1 VLVLEPPAVQEV
13 ALLAAHCDDLAIGAG
28 GTLLTLCEQQPG
40 LTVHAL
46 VLTGGGTVREDEERA
61 ALAEFCAPARLSVTV
76 LDLPDGRLPAH
87 WAEVKDAVT
96 ALRGRLD
103 ADLVLAPHR
112 GDRHQDHRL
121 VAEIAPTAFRDQLV
135 LGYEILKWDGDL
147 DQPSVYQPLTEE
159 TARRKASLLARHYPS
174 QHGKDW
180 YGEDAFLALA
190 RLRGV
195 QQHRDY
201 AEAFH
206 VEKLALNLGR
216 GWRAGTAT
224 KAPARPGR

>member
-1 VLVLEPPAVQEV
+1 VLSLTLPGIREV
-13 ALLAAHCDDLAIGAG
+13 ALLGAHCDDLAIGAG
-28 GTLLTLCEQQPG
+28 GSLLTLCAGRPD

-46 VLTGGGTVREDEERA
+46 VLAGGGTSREDEERA
-61 ALAEFCAPARLSVTV
+61 ALADFCAPATVELTV
-76 LDLPDGRLPAH
+76 LDFPDGRMPAH
-87 WAEVKDAVT
+87 WLEVKEAIA

-121 VAEIAPTAFRDQLV
+121 VAELVPQVFRDQLV
-135 LGYEILKWDGDL
+135 LGYEIHKWDGDL
-147 DQPSVYQPLTEE
+147 AQPSVYQPLTEE
-159 TARRKASLLARHYPS
+159 IARRKAELLAKHYPS

-180 YGEDAFLALA
+180 YDEDAFLGLA

-195 QQHRDY
+195 QQHTRY

-206 VEKLALNLGR
+206 VEKLSLALG
-216 GWRAGTAT
+216 
-224 KAPARPGR
+224 

>member
-1 VLVLEPPAVQEV
+1 MLSLKLPGIRAV

-28 GTLLTLCEQQPG
+28 GTLLTLCAGRPD
-40 LTVHAL
+40 LAVHAL
-46 VLTGGGTVREDEERA
+46 VLGGGGTAREDEERA
-61 ALAEFCAPARLSVTV
+61 ALADFCAPARLEVTV
-76 LDLPDGRLPAH
+76 LDFPDGRMPAQ
-87 WAEVKDAVT
+87 WLDVKEAVV

-121 VAEIAPTAFRDQLV
+121 VAELVPQVFRDQLV

-147 DQPSVYQPLTEE
+147 AQPPVYQPLTEE
-159 TARRKASLLARHYPS
+159 VARRKAALLAAHYPS

-180 YGEDAFLALA
+180 YDGDAFLGLA

-195 QQHRDY
+195 QQHTRY

-206 VEKLALNLGR
+206 VEKLALTL
-216 GWRAGTAT
+216 
-224 KAPARPGR
+224 ARE

>member
-1 VLVLEPPAVQEV
+1 MLSLQLPGIRHV
-13 ALLAAHCDDLAIGAG
+13 ALLGAHCDDLAIGAG
-28 GTLLTLCEQQPG
+28 GSLLTLCAGRPD

-46 VLTGGGTVREDEERA
+46 VLGGGGTAREDEERA
-61 ALAEFCAPARLSVTV
+61 ALADFCAPARLELTV
-76 LDLPDGRLPAH
+76 LDFPDGRMPAH
-87 WAEVKDAVT
+87 WLEVKEAVA

-121 VAEIAPTAFRDQLV
+121 VAEIVPQVFRDQLV

-147 DQPSVYQPLTEE
+147 AQPAVYQPLTEQV
-159 TARRKASLLARHYPS
+159 ARRKAELLAEHYPS

-180 YGEDAFLALA
+180 YDEEAFLGLA

-195 QQHRDY
+195 QQHTRY

-206 VEKLALNLGR
+206 VEKLSLALG
-216 GWRAGTAT
+216 
-224 KAPARPGR
+224 

>member
-1 VLVLEPPAVQEV
+1 MLSLALPGIRAV
-13 ALLAAHCDDLAIGAG
+13 ALLGAHCDDLAIGAG
-28 GTLLTLCEQQPG
+28 GSLLTLCAGRPD

-46 VLTGGGTVREDEERA
+46 VLGGGGTAREDEERA
-61 ALAEFCAPARLSVTV
+61 ALADFCAPARLELTV
-76 LDLPDGRLPAH
+76 LDFPDGRMPAH
-87 WAEVKDAVT
+87 WLEVKEAVV
-96 ALRGRLD
+96 ALRGRVD

-121 VAEIAPTAFRDQLV
+121 VAELVPQVFRDQLV

-147 DQPSVYQPLTEE
+147 GRPPVYQPLTEE
-159 TARRKASLLARHYPS
+159 TARRKAGLLAKHYPS

-180 YGEDAFLALA
+180 YDEEAFLGLA

-195 QQHRDY
+195 QQHTRY

-206 VEKLALNLGR
+206 VEKLSLSLG
-216 GWRAGTAT
+216 
-224 KAPARPGR
+224 

>member
-1 VLVLEPPAVQEV
+1 VLSLALPGIRQV

-28 GTLLTLCEQQPG
+28 GSLLTLCAERPE
-40 LTVHAL
+40 LTIHAL
-46 VLTGGGTVREDEERA
+46 VLSGGATVREDEERA
-61 ALAEFCAPARLSVTV
+61 ALTDFCAPARLELTV
-76 LDLPDGRLPAH
+76 LDFPDGRMPAH
-87 WAEVKDAVT
+87 WLEVKEAVI

-103 ADLVLAPHR
+103 ADLVFAPHR

-121 VAEIAPTAFRDQLV
+121 LAEIVPQVFRDQLV

-147 DQPSVYQPLTEE
+147 SQPSVYQPLTEE
-159 TARRKASLLARHYPS
+159 TALRKADLLAKHYPS

-180 YGEDAFLALA
+180 YAEDAFLGLA

-195 QQHRDY
+195 QQHTRY

-206 VEKLALNLGR
+206 VEKLALTLCR
-216 GWRAGTAT
+216 G
-224 KAPARPGR
+224 